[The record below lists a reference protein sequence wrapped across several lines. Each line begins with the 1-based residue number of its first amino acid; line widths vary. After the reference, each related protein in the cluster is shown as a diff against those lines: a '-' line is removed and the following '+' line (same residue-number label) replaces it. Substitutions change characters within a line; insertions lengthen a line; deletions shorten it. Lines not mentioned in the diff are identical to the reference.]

1 MEFSGIYLAIG
12 LFGLTLIAGIFYKV
26 SAGSGRRVQR
36 SPVIDLERIG
46 ANKNGFAVKELGK
59 AATLLQFSTE
69 YCGQCPGVRRSL
81 SQIEYRTGGVLHAE
95 VDLTDRLDLAA
106 KFSISQTPTVF
117 ILNAKGEVTFRV
129 SGVPKAG
136 LIQQELAKLG
146 IK

>member
-1 MEFSGIYLAIG
+1 MEITGIYLA
-12 LFGLTLIAGIFYKV
+12 LALLGLTLIAGIIYKV
-26 SAGSGRRVQR
+26 SAGSGRSVTR

-46 ANKNGFAVKELGK
+46 AHKNGFAVKELGRS
-59 AATLLQFSTE
+59 ATLLQFSTE
-69 YCGQCPGVRRSL
+69 YCGQCPSVRRSL
-81 SQIEYRTGGVLHAE
+81 SQIEHRTGGVLHAE
-95 VDLTDRLDLAA
+95 VDLTDRIELAA

-117 ILNAKGEVTFRV
+117 ILNPKGEVTFRV

>member
-1 MEFSGIYLAIG
+1 MEISGIYLALG
-12 LFGLTLIAGIFYKV
+12 LLGLTLIAGIFYKV
-26 SAGSGRRVQR
+26 SAGSGRSVTR
-36 SPVIDLERIG
+36 SAAIDLASIG
-46 ANKNGFAVKELGK
+46 AHKNGFAVQELGK
-59 AATLLQFSTE
+59 SATLLQFSTE
-69 YCGQCPGVRRSL
+69 YCGQCPSVRRSL

-106 KFSISQTPTVF
+106 KFNISQTPTVF
-117 ILNAKGEVTFRV
+117 VLNSKGQVTFRV

>member
-1 MEFSGIYLAIG
+1 METSGIYLALG
-12 LFGLTLIAGIFYKV
+12 LFALTLLAGIFYKL
-26 SAGSGRRVQR
+26 SAGSGRSVQR
-36 SPVIDLERIG
+36 SESIDLVGIG
-46 ANKNGFAVKELGK
+46 AQKNGFPVKELGK
-59 AATLLQFSTE
+59 NATLLQFSTE

-106 KFSISQTPTVF
+106 RFKISQTPTVF
-117 ILNAKGEVTFRV
+117 ILNQKGEVTFRV

>member
-1 MEFSGIYLAIG
+1 M
-12 LFGLTLIAGIFYKV
+12 
-26 SAGSGRRVQR
+26 
-36 SPVIDLERIG
+36 
-46 ANKNGFAVKELGK
+46 KELGK

-81 SQIEYRTGGVLHAE
+81 SQIEYRSGGVIHAE

-106 KFSISQTPTVF
+106 KFKISQTPTVF
-117 ILNAKGEVTFRV
+117 ILNAKGKVTFRV

-136 LIQQELAKLG
+136 LIQQELVKLG